1 MGRFLAIPKFVVGR
15 TSMLLFWL
23 RMCRITTAE
32 FVREERFPLVFQ
44 GKTEILIVAI
54 VFLNGG
60 AFV

>member
-1 MGRFLAIPKFVVGR
+1 
-15 TSMLLFWL
+15 MLLFWL

-54 VFLNGG
+54 VFLNRG